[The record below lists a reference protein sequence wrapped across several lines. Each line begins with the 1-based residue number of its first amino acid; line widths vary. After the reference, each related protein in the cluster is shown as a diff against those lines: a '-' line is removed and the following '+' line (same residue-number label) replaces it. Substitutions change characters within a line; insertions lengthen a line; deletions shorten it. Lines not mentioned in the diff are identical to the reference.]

1 MLVNF
6 SPTNSRQLSAWH
18 VFRFLENSLDN
29 MCCGIPFLQNWVCT
43 GSLQNSCSEQLFEK
57 LPSLLKKD
65 SNMDVLLGRF
75 QKFSEWLFC
84 GNPNGQLI
92 PKIQT
97 SFNLEH

>member
-1 MLVNF
+1 
-6 SPTNSRQLSAWH
+6 
-18 VFRFLENSLDN
+18 
-29 MCCGIPFLQNWVCT
+29 
-43 GSLQNSCSEQLFEK
+43 
-57 LPSLLKKD
+57 
-65 SNMDVLLGRF
+65 MDVLLGRF